1 MSARE
6 EILKILK
13 KGNIEWDK
21 AHDILLEKGYKKNTI
36 AMAKKRMLE
45 NGEITETIENGKK
58 YISILK
64 VQNLSNYFDESFH
77 PSMVRF

>member
-6 EILKILK
+6 DILKILK

-21 AHDILLEKGYKKNTI
+21 AHNILLEKGYKKNTI
-36 AMAKKRMLE
+36 AMAKKRMLD
-45 NGEITETIENGKK
+45 NGMIEETTEDGKK

-64 VQNLSNYFDESFH
+64 VQNLSNYFDETEFIN
-77 PSMVRF
+77 R